1 MCQFPA
7 VQISFKQKILA
18 AGYFTAA
25 SELEKIYTENSEIKI
40 DI

>member
-1 MCQFPA
+1 MYQFPA
-7 VQISFKQKILA
+7 VQISFKQGILA

-25 SELEKIYTENSEIKI
+25 IELEKIYTKNAVIKI